1 LSEIAGRRIYYLAA
15 VAIVAIVLISAIA
28 VTRPLTISPVSPA
41 TTPKTLQV
49 TGTGTVSAAPDQAL
63 LLLAVVTQAT
73 SAADATSQNAAAMS
87 NVLSALNNAGISSDS
102 IETVSYSLTP
112 VYENM
117 QTQTGPGKIIGYAV
131 RNAIQVTVTDLAS
144 VGKVL
149 DTAIGAGIN
158 EVQSVTF
165 TLSKATLSSL
175 EKQATQLAVQ
185 DADSQAKAVA
195 SSLGISLIGPISV
208 SPGYTFQPT
217 VERYMAASQPTTPI
231 QPGTLQVAATVQ
243 VTYAFS

>member
-63 LLLAVVTQAT
+63 LLLGVVTQAT
-73 SAADATSQNAAAMS
+73 TAADATSQNAAAMS
-87 NVLSALNNAGISSDS
+87 SVLGALNNAGISSES

-112 VYENM
+112 VYENT